1 MNSEGDR
8 KRYWS
13 LVASG
18 ILHAA
23 GLLAAFSISITPPR
37 EPKAERLNRV
47 LTYLAP
53 PPAQPVYRRPEL
65 PRHRFITPPRP
76 QRLPNHLALPEL
88 PTNLTAPTVPPTTL
102 PVLNAPPPPRPAV
115 QTGLFAE
122 TRLREETPRQ
132 VKPQIEAGGF
142 TTAETASAPGG
153 NRRALATGGF
163 DARPH
168 PETAPAERK
177 LSNKRAFGDAT
188 VESPARRP
196 NQPIGEARFEPVEI
210 LFKPRPLYTTEARK
224 RQIEGEVLLET
235 VFSASGDVRVLR
247 VLSGLGYGLD
257 ESAITA
263 ARAMRFR
270 PARREGVA
278 VDAIATVHIV
288 FQLAY

>member
-1 MNSEGDR
+1 
-8 KRYWS
+8 
-13 LVASG
+13 
-18 ILHAA
+18 
-23 GLLAAFSISITPPR
+23 
-37 EPKAERLNRV
+37 
-47 LTYLAP
+47 
-53 PPAQPVYRRPEL
+53 
-65 PRHRFITPPRP
+65 
-76 QRLPNHLALPEL
+76 
-88 PTNLTAPTVPPTTL
+88 
-102 PVLNAPPPPRPAV
+102 
-115 QTGLFAE
+115 
-122 TRLREETPRQ
+122 LREETPRQ
-132 VKPQIEAGGF
+132 VKPKIEAGGF
-142 TTAETASAPGG
+142 ATAETSSAPGG

-177 LSNKRAFGDAT
+177 LSNTRAFGDAT